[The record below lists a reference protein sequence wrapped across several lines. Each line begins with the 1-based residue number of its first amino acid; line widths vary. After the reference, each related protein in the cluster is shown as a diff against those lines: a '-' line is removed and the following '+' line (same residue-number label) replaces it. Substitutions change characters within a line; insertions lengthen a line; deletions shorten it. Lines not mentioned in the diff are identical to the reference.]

1 MTIRATYIEPS
12 VAPILILIIAMWYKK
27 EEQGRR
33 ISWFYV
39 CNSLT
44 QIFGGFVAYGVSF
57 AHTRFANWRIFYIV
71 IGALTMVIGFLVAML
86 LPDSPVKAKRFTDAE
101 KVAALLR
108 VKNNQRYSG
117 ELHLSRGKRANIVQV
132 GHKTLAS
139 RETRS
144 SRLSKTPEYGSS
156 ASPLC

>member
-1 MTIRATYIEPS
+1 MTMRATYIKSS

-57 AHTRFANWRIFYIV
+57 AHTRFANWRIFYIA
-71 IGALTMVIGFLVAML
+71 IGALTMVIGLLVAML

-108 VKNNQRYSG
+108 VKDNQRYIQD
-117 ELHLSRGKRANIVQV
+117 LHLIRGNGANIEQV

-144 SRLSKTPEYGSS
+144 SRLSETLEYGSS
-156 ASPLC
+156 ASLLC